1 MQKTNENF
9 TLNAINSTTNIS
21 KNVYTE
27 QYNRMSNMQVQN
39 RPFRIIAA
47 IISNNIQKKD
57 HANSHFLI

>member
-47 IISNNIQKKD
+47 IISNNSQKKD